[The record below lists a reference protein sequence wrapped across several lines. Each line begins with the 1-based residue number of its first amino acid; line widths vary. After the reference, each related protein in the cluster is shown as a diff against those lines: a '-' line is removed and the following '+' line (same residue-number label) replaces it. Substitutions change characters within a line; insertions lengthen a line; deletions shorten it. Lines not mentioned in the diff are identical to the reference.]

1 MATKFYYKDV
11 KFRLRRTREIKK
23 WIEEVIRAEGKMPGD
38 LSFIILGNEDMLE
51 INREFLAHDYYT
63 DVIAFDYGNGN
74 EVTGEIYLGI
84 ETIRK
89 NAKQYNKALIGELMR
104 VIIHGVLHITGYDDR
119 EEKDKRVMREKEDYY
134 LERFRGG

>member
-1 MATKFYYKDV
+1 VATKFYYKDV